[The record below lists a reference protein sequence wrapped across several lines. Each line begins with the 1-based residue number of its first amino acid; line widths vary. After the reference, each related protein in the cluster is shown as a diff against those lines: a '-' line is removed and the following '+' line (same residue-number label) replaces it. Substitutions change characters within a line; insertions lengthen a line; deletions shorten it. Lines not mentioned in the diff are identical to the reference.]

1 MNKYW
6 FIWKI
11 LMLTLIV
18 IDVLIAVYYAMS
30 MEYDHATYALVV
42 LLVMLVGYMINTVYE
57 RTDLI
62 LEALDGDDENEESE
76 VPAEE

>member
-1 MNKYW
+1 MGKYW
-6 FIWKI
+6 FVWKI

-18 IDVLIAVYYAMS
+18 IDALVSVYYAIS

-42 LLVMLVGYMINTVYE
+42 LLVMLVGYLINTVYE

-62 LEALDGDDENEESE
+62 LEALDGDEEESE